1 MLDKLGKLLDGEK
14 WKLERNGVVF
24 ENNGGVVQVSA
35 TGLFTTP
42 VSFTLSTAQLLLLRN
57 FVNAYANS
65 DDHDIYL
72 VKLNNGIRIAAD
84 NEFEQ
89 NALDLNEDGTAVIF
103 VGWSSGDYWD
113 RWLVE
118 NDGSVHYIG
127 TVEGYRRAPAW
138 LALPVEV
145 QRAG

>member
-1 MLDKLGKLLDGEK
+1 MLAKLQKLLDGKK

-24 ENNGGVVQVSA
+24 ENNGGVVQVVA
-35 TGLFTTP
+35 TGLFTQP

-103 VGWSSGDYWD
+103 AGWSSGDYWD
-113 RWLVE
+113 SWLVS
-118 NDGSVHYIG
+118 NDGSMHYTG
-127 TVEGYRRAPAW
+127 TVEGYRRIPEW
-138 LALPVEV
+138 IKLAMEV
-145 QRAG
+145 QYAG